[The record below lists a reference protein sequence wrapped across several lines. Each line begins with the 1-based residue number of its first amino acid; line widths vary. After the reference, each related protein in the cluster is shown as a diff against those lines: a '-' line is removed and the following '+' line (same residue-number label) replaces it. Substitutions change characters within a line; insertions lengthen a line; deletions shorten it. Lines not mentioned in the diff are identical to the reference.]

1 MWMDGTRTR
10 RKFVKGEQ
18 SPCFQRNLNGILRLW
33 ASINFRQLR
42 QVSNPAAEAAALKK
56 EVESILRKVP
66 AFSPVRNH
74 ITPRSRRHP
83 IANSQLR
90 NVPSVP

>member
-56 EVESILRKVP
+56 RLKAYFAKCLLSLLSGTTSLRGL
-66 AFSPVRNH
+66 AD
-74 ITPRSRRHP
+74 I
-83 IANSQLR
+83 Q
-90 NVPSVP
+90 